1 MGNFV
6 TERQIDS
13 FRGSCTLGIE
23 LVDQKEA
30 GIVNKF
36 VIQSDT
42 ELKLVQEWQENEYTG
57 TEAEVGTDCYPN

>member
-13 FRGSCTLGIE
+13 FRGFCTLGIE
-23 LVDQKEA
+23 LVDRKEA

-42 ELKLVQEWQENEYTG
+42 ELKLVQE
-57 TEAEVGTDCYPN
+57 

>member
-42 ELKLVQEWQENEYTG
+42 ESKLVQE
-57 TEAEVGTDCYPN
+57 

>member
-42 ELKLVQEWQENEYTG
+42 ESKLVQEWQENEYTD
-57 TEAEVGTDCYPN
+57 TEAEVCIDCYPN